1 MNTTQEGGDCHNSS
15 GVQVVD
21 CNSLILV
28 AIILDNTLDQY
39 VKWSAQK
46 DVVFQVAND
55 VELYV

>member
-39 VKWSAQK
+39 VKWPTQENI
-46 DVVFQVAND
+46 VYGVANN
-55 VELYV
+55 VELHV